1 MGKNKRKKKKEKL
14 ALWAKSLVRKTVR
27 VVENKDLGVRQ
38 NRRILGTSI
47 RYKDNTQCKRLVG

>member
-1 MGKNKRKKKKEKL
+1 MKQPVSFQIKL
-14 ALWAKSLVRKTVR
+14 ALWANSLVWEIVR
-27 VVENKDLGVRQ
+27 VGENKDLGVRQ